1 MVKNYMYSI
10 ISNIEIRLEFMSKKI
25 IIPLF
30 IICSISLLLRIFY
43 FPSDIPLT
51 LDAVGYFWYAI
62 ETNILGHFPSEYP
75 FPNTGWPMFLSLF
88 FGIINSNNF
97 MDYMMVQRV
106 LTIGISVV
114 TIIPVYFLCKKFFK
128 KSIALIG
135 TILFAF
141 EPHLIQH
148 SMLGITDTLY
158 IFLIIISF
166 LLLISKNDKLI
177 YVSFGIAALSAIV
190 RYEGML
196 YLIVLSIM
204 FFILFK
210 KERKSIPKF
219 LIAITI
225 YILVL
230 IPILYLRIQTTGDDG
245 LTSHVLGGAIA
256 TTVIASGQSDIS
268 PNLTQFLSNGLQNLI
283 MYTGWIMIP
292 YFVILAPIGV
302 ILGLKRKNPQYFGII
317 LSIIILAIPALYAY
331 SRDIQETRYLL
342 VLMPF
347 FSILS
352 LFTINFVLNKTN
364 RNKLFIILLITSIVL
379 SSVIFLELKKV
390 DLDHEREADAIAQEV
405 AKLTK
410 VTNVYLPE
418 SKYLK
423 TASIGNNFPVTRSN
437 SIPETITLNT
447 NYLSMVDFI
456 KNNEKNNLTHIVVD
470 NDHESKIL
478 KDLFLNDKKYPYLI
492 KVFDS
497 LEHEFKYHVK
507 IYKIDY
513 KEFIKNLNE

>member
-10 ISNIEIRLEFMSKKI
+10 ISNIETRLEFMSKKI

-51 LDAVGYFWYAI
+51 LDAVGYFWYAV

-190 RYEGML
+190 RYE
-196 YLIVLSIM
+196 
-204 FFILFK
+204 
-210 KERKSIPKF
+210 
-219 LIAITI
+219 
-225 YILVL
+225 
-230 IPILYLRIQTTGDDG
+230 
-245 LTSHVLGGAIA
+245 
-256 TTVIASGQSDIS
+256 
-268 PNLTQFLSNGLQNLI
+268 
-283 MYTGWIMIP
+283 
-292 YFVILAPIGV
+292 
-302 ILGLKRKNPQYFGII
+302 
-317 LSIIILAIPALYAY
+317 
-331 SRDIQETRYLL
+331 
-342 VLMPF
+342 
-347 FSILS
+347 
-352 LFTINFVLNKTN
+352 
-364 RNKLFIILLITSIVL
+364 
-379 SSVIFLELKKV
+379 
-390 DLDHEREADAIAQEV
+390 
-405 AKLTK
+405 
-410 VTNVYLPE
+410 
-418 SKYLK
+418 
-423 TASIGNNFPVTRSN
+423 
-437 SIPETITLNT
+437 
-447 NYLSMVDFI
+447 
-456 KNNEKNNLTHIVVD
+456 
-470 NDHESKIL
+470 
-478 KDLFLNDKKYPYLI
+478 
-492 KVFDS
+492 
-497 LEHEFKYHVK
+497 
-507 IYKIDY
+507 
-513 KEFIKNLNE
+513 